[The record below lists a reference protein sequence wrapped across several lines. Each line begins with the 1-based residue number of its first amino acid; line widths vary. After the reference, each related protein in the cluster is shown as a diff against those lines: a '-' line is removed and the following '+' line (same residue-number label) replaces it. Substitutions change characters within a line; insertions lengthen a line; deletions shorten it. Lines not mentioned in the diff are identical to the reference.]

1 MRQAGPVGMAMVTC
15 ARAQSGTGPGPAR
28 MARLG
33 LVRPRAVWR
42 GLTPAGQAR
51 IRQTFVRVLLEMLA
65 LGAAAG
71 PREVGRD
78 APRR

>member
-1 MRQAGPVGMAMVTC
+1 MRQAGPVGMAMVTR
-15 ARAQSGTGPGPAR
+15 ARAPWGTGPGPAR
-28 MARLG
+28 LRRLG

-42 GLTPAGQAR
+42 ELTPAGQAR
-51 IRQTFVRVLLEMLA
+51 IRQTFVRVLLEA

-78 APRR
+78 APRC

>member
-28 MARLG
+28 TARPG
-33 LVRPRAVWR
+33 RVRPRAVWR
-42 GLTPAGQAR
+42 DLTPAGQAR
-51 IRQTFVRVLLEMLA
+51 IRQTFVRVLLEVF
-65 LGAAAG
+65 GAAAG

>member
-1 MRQAGPVGMAMVTC
+1 MRQAGPVGMAMVTR
-15 ARAQSGTGPGPAR
+15 ARAQSGTGSGPAR
-28 MARLG
+28 MARPR

-42 GLTPAGQAR
+42 DLTPAGQAR
-51 IRQTFVRVLLEMLA
+51 IRQTFVRVLLEVF
-65 LGAAAG
+65 GAAAG

>member
-1 MRQAGPVGMAMVTC
+1 MRQAGPVGMAMVTR
-15 ARAQSGTGPGPAR
+15 ARAQWGPGPGPAR
-28 MARLG
+28 MGRPG

-42 GLTPAGQAR
+42 DLTPAGQAR
-51 IRQTFVRVLLEMLA
+51 IRQTFVRVLLEV